1 MFFQL
6 ITRRYERGTMI
17 VTSNKSFTEWGGVL
31 GDDVL
36 ATAILDRLLH
46 HCDVIAINGPSYRLK
61 DRLTLVTGTEPMP

>member
-1 MFFQL
+1 
-6 ITRRYERGTMI
+6 MI